1 MDWLHYKSTLKNNKI
16 FSQLKQLWRH
26 LSRLRKLQFVL
37 VLILMIITA
46 ITEVISLGAVIP
58 FLGALT
64 APDKVFNQPIIFDI
78 AQTFGIQSVD
88 QLLLP
93 ITVLF
98 ISAILLA
105 NFTRVLLLWI
115 ITKLSFM
122 AGADLSFEVY
132 SRTLHQ
138 PYIVHLER
146 NSSEV
151 ITGILNKVG
160 GVVFNILMPSL
171 TFISSLILL
180 IMVITT
186 LMIIDPVITSIA
198 VIGFG
203 SAYILITILTRKK
216 IANNSVH
223 IAYETTMLHKALQEG
238 LGGIREVLLDGTQKL
253 YCDIYRKADLSLK
266 KAQGSNIFISSSPK
280 FGMEAIGVSLIA
292 IIAYTFSQ
300 QQGGV
305 TAIIPA
311 LGAIALGAQR
321 LLPAL
326 QNCYASWST
335 IAGARALLF
344 DALVLLEQPISKDA
358 SNILAARMDFKES
371 IRLDSVSF
379 RYNKNTPWVLY
390 NLNLEIK
397 KGEIIGF
404 VGETGSGKSTS
415 LDLIMRLL
423 EPTIGEVIIDGKPLT
438 DVEQHKWR
446 KNIAHVP
453 QSIFLI
459 DSSMAE
465 NIAFGV
471 PKELIDIKLV
481 QHAAKQAQIAEF
493 IESQPSGYELQVG
506 ERGVRLSGGQRQR
519 IGIARALYKKAN
531 VLIFD
536 EATSALDDTTEKAVM
551 DVIERLDRSITVLF
565 IAHRLTT
572 LRNCDRIIELKDGS
586 VLNDDSYERMLEIS
600 PSFRNLREATS

>member
-1 MDWLHYKSTLKNNKI
+1 LKNKKI
-16 FSQLKQLWRH
+16 FTQFHQLWRH
-26 LSRLRKLQFVL
+26 LSRRRQLQFFLVL
-37 VLILMIITA
+37 VLMLISA
-46 ITEVISLGAVIP
+46 ITEVISLGAIIP
-58 FLGALT
+58 FLGVLT
-64 APDKVFNQPIIFDI
+64 APDKVFSHPIVSDI
-78 AQTFGIQSVD
+78 AQSFGILSAE
-88 QLLLP
+88 QLALP
-93 ITVLF
+93 ITILF
-98 ISAILLA
+98 ITAILLA
-105 NFTRVLLLWI
+105 NFTRLLLLWVS
-115 ITKLSFM
+115 TKLSFM
-122 AGADLSFEVY
+122 AGADLSYEVY
-132 SRTLHQ
+132 HRTLHR

-160 GVVFNILMPSL
+160 GVVFNILLPAL
-171 TFISSLILL
+171 TFISSLLLL
-180 IMVITT
+180 IMVIAA
-186 LMIIDPVITSIA
+186 LMVIDPVITSIA

-203 SAYILITILTRKK
+203 STYVLITILTRKK
-216 IANNSVH
+216 IANNSDC

-238 LGGIREVLLDGTQKL
+238 LGGVREVLLDGTQQL
-253 YCDIYRKADLSLK
+253 YCDIYRKADLPLR

-305 TAIIPA
+305 TAVIPA

-326 QNCYASWST
+326 QNCYASWSVIT
-335 IAGARALLF
+335 GSRALLF
-344 DALVLLEQPISKDA
+344 DALLLLEQPISIDS
-358 SNILAARMDFKES
+358 SNTLAERMDFKES
-371 IRLDSVSF
+371 VRLDSVSF
-379 RYNKNTPWVLY
+379 RYNKTTPWVLG
-390 NLNLEIK
+390 NLNLEII
-397 KGEIIGF
+397 KGERIGF

-415 LDLIMRLL
+415 LDLIMGLL
-423 EPTIGEVIIDGKPLT
+423 EPTTGEVIIDGKPLT
-438 DVEQHKWR
+438 DVEQPKWR

-481 QHAAKQAQIAEF
+481 QDAAKQAQIAEF
-493 IESQPSGYELQVG
+493 IEGQPNGYNSQVG

-551 DVIERLDRSITVLF
+551 DAIERLDRSVTVLI

-586 VLNDDSYERMLEIS
+586 VLNDDRYEKMLEIS

>member
-1 MDWLHYKSTLKNNKI
+1 M
-16 FSQLKQLWRH
+16 
-26 LSRLRKLQFVL
+26 
-37 VLILMIITA
+37 LISA
-46 ITEVISLGAVIP
+46 ITEVISLGAIIP
-58 FLGALT
+58 FLGVLT
-64 APDKVFNQPIIFDI
+64 APDKVFSHPIISDI
-78 AQTFGIQSVD
+78 AQSFGILSAE
-88 QLLLP
+88 QLALP
-93 ITVLF
+93 ITILF
-98 ISAILLA
+98 ITAILLA
-105 NFTRVLLLWI
+105 NFTRLLLLWVS
-115 ITKLSFM
+115 TKLSFM
-122 AGADLSFEVY
+122 AGADLSYEVY
-132 SRTLHQ
+132 HRTLHQ

-160 GVVFNILMPSL
+160 GVVFNILLPAL
-171 TFISSLILL
+171 TFISSLLLL
-180 IMVITT
+180 IMVITA
-186 LMIIDPVITSIA
+186 LMVIDPIITSIS

-203 SAYILITILTRKK
+203 STYILITILTRKK
-216 IANNSVH
+216 IANNSDC

-238 LGGIREVLLDGTQKL
+238 LGGVREVLLDGTQQL
-253 YCDIYRKADLSLK
+253 YCDIYRKADLPLR

-280 FGMEAIGVSLIA
+280 FGMEAVGVSLIA

-305 TAIIPA
+305 TAVIPA

-326 QNCYASWST
+326 QNCYASWSVIT
-335 IAGARALLF
+335 GSRALLF
-344 DALVLLEQPISKDA
+344 DSLLLLEQPISTDS
-358 SNILAARMDFKES
+358 SNTLAERMDFKEN

-379 RYNKNTPWVLY
+379 RYKKNTPWVLD
-390 NLNLEIK
+390 NLNLEIS
-397 KGEIIGF
+397 KGERIGF

-415 LDLIMRLL
+415 LDLIMGLL

-438 DVEQHKWR
+438 DVELHKWR

-481 QHAAKQAQIAEF
+481 QDAAKQAQIAEF
-493 IESQPSGYELQVG
+493 IERQPNGYDSPVG

-551 DVIERLDRSITVLF
+551 DAIEGLDRSVTVLF

-586 VLNDDSYERMLEIS
+586 VLNDDRYEKMLEIS
-600 PSFRNLREATS
+600 PSFRNLRETTS

>member
-1 MDWLHYKSTLKNNKI
+1 M
-16 FSQLKQLWRH
+16 
-26 LSRLRKLQFVL
+26 
-37 VLILMIITA
+37 LISA
-46 ITEVISLGAVIP
+46 ITEVISLGAIIP
-58 FLGALT
+58 FLGVLT
-64 APDKVFNQPIIFDI
+64 APDKVFSHPIISDI
-78 AQTFGIQSVD
+78 AQSFGILSAE
-88 QLLLP
+88 QLALP
-93 ITVLF
+93 ITILF
-98 ISAILLA
+98 ITAILLA
-105 NFTRVLLLWI
+105 NFTRLLLLWVS
-115 ITKLSFM
+115 TKLSFM
-122 AGADLSFEVY
+122 AGADLSYEVY
-132 SRTLHQ
+132 HRTLHQ

-160 GVVFNILMPSL
+160 GVVFNILLPAL
-171 TFISSLILL
+171 TFISSLLLL
-180 IMVITT
+180 IMVITA
-186 LMIIDPVITSIA
+186 LMVIDPVITSIS

-203 SAYILITILTRKK
+203 STYILITILTRKK
-216 IANNSVH
+216 IANNSDC

-238 LGGIREVLLDGTQKL
+238 LGGVREVLLDGTQQL
-253 YCDIYRKADLSLK
+253 YCDIYRKADLPLR

-305 TAIIPA
+305 TAVIPA

-326 QNCYASWST
+326 QNCYASWSVIT
-335 IAGARALLF
+335 GSRALLF
-344 DALVLLEQPISKDA
+344 DSLLLLEQPISTDS
-358 SNILAARMDFKES
+358 SNTLAERMDFKEN

-379 RYNKNTPWVLY
+379 RYKKNTPWVLD
-390 NLNLEIK
+390 NLNLEIS
-397 KGEIIGF
+397 KGERIGF

-415 LDLIMRLL
+415 LDLIMGLL

-438 DVEQHKWR
+438 DVELHKWR

-481 QHAAKQAQIAEF
+481 QDAAKQAQIAEF
-493 IESQPSGYELQVG
+493 IERQPNGYDSPVG
-506 ERGVRLSGGQRQR
+506 ERGVQLSGGQRQR

-551 DVIERLDRSITVLF
+551 DAIEGLDRSVTVLF

-586 VLNDDSYERMLEIS
+586 VLNDDRYEEMLEIS
-600 PSFRNLREATS
+600 PSFRNLRETTS

>member
-1 MDWLHYKSTLKNNKI
+1 M
-16 FSQLKQLWRH
+16 
-26 LSRLRKLQFVL
+26 
-37 VLILMIITA
+37 LISA
-46 ITEVISLGAVIP
+46 ITEVISLGAIIP
-58 FLGALT
+58 FLGVLT
-64 APDKVFNQPIIFDI
+64 APDKVFSHPIISDI
-78 AQTFGIQSVD
+78 AQSFGILSAE
-88 QLLLP
+88 QLALP
-93 ITVLF
+93 ITILF
-98 ISAILLA
+98 ITAILLA
-105 NFTRVLLLWI
+105 NFTRLLLLWVS
-115 ITKLSFM
+115 TKLSFM
-122 AGADLSFEVY
+122 AGADLSYEVY
-132 SRTLHQ
+132 HRTLHQ

-160 GVVFNILMPSL
+160 GVVFNILLPAL
-171 TFISSLILL
+171 TFISSLLLL
-180 IMVITT
+180 IMVITA
-186 LMIIDPVITSIA
+186 LMVIDPIITSIS

-203 SAYILITILTRKK
+203 STYILITILTRKK
-216 IANNSVH
+216 IANNSDC

-238 LGGIREVLLDGTQKL
+238 LGGVREVLLDGTQQL
-253 YCDIYRKADLSLK
+253 YCDIYRKADLPLR

-305 TAIIPA
+305 TAVIPA

-326 QNCYASWST
+326 QNCYASWSVIT
-335 IAGARALLF
+335 GSRALLF
-344 DALVLLEQPISKDA
+344 DSLLLLEQPISTDS
-358 SNILAARMDFKES
+358 SNTLAERMDFKEN

-379 RYNKNTPWVLY
+379 RYKKNTPWVLD
-390 NLNLEIK
+390 NLNLEIS
-397 KGEIIGF
+397 KGERIGF

-415 LDLIMRLL
+415 LDLIMGLL

-438 DVEQHKWR
+438 DVELHKWR

-481 QHAAKQAQIAEF
+481 QDAAKQAQIAEF
-493 IESQPSGYELQVG
+493 IERQPNGYDSPVG
-506 ERGVRLSGGQRQR
+506 ERGVQLSGGQRQR

-551 DVIERLDRSITVLF
+551 DAIEGLDRSVTVLF

-586 VLNDDSYERMLEIS
+586 VLNDDRYEEMLEIS
-600 PSFRNLREATS
+600 PSFRNLRETTS

>member
-1 MDWLHYKSTLKNNKI
+1 M
-16 FSQLKQLWRH
+16 
-26 LSRLRKLQFVL
+26 
-37 VLILMIITA
+37 LISA
-46 ITEVISLGAVIP
+46 ITEVISLGAIIP
-58 FLGALT
+58 FLGVLT
-64 APDKVFNQPIIFDI
+64 APDKVFSHPIVSDI
-78 AQTFGIQSVD
+78 AQIFGILSAE
-88 QLLLP
+88 QLALP
-93 ITVLF
+93 ITILF
-98 ISAILLA
+98 ITAILLA
-105 NFTRVLLLWI
+105 NFTRLLLLWVS
-115 ITKLSFM
+115 TKLSFM
-122 AGADLSFEVY
+122 AGADLSYEVY
-132 SRTLHQ
+132 HRTLHQ

-160 GVVFNILMPSL
+160 GVVFNILLPAL
-171 TFISSLILL
+171 TFISSLLLL
-180 IMVITT
+180 IMVITA
-186 LMIIDPVITSIA
+186 LMVIDPIITSIS

-203 SAYILITILTRKK
+203 STYILITILTRKK
-216 IANNSVH
+216 IANNSDC

-238 LGGIREVLLDGTQKL
+238 LGGVREVLLDGTQQL
-253 YCDIYRKADLSLK
+253 YCDIYRKADLPLR

-305 TAIIPA
+305 TAVIPA

-326 QNCYASWST
+326 QNCYASWSVIT
-335 IAGARALLF
+335 GSRALLF
-344 DALVLLEQPISKDA
+344 DSLLLLEQPISTDS
-358 SNILAARMDFKES
+358 SNTLAERMDFKEN

-379 RYNKNTPWVLY
+379 RYKKNTPWVLD
-390 NLNLEIK
+390 NLNLEIS
-397 KGEIIGF
+397 KGERIGF

-415 LDLIMRLL
+415 LDLIMGLL

-438 DVEQHKWR
+438 DVELHKWR

-481 QHAAKQAQIAEF
+481 QDAAKQAQIAEF
-493 IESQPSGYELQVG
+493 IERQPNGYDSPVG
-506 ERGVRLSGGQRQR
+506 ERGVQLSGGQRQR

-551 DVIERLDRSITVLF
+551 DAIEGLDRSVTVLF

-586 VLNDDSYERMLEIS
+586 VLNDDRYEKMLEIS
-600 PSFRNLREATS
+600 PSFRNLRETTS

>member
-1 MDWLHYKSTLKNNKI
+1 MH
-16 FSQLKQLWRH
+16 QLWRH
-26 LSRLRKLQFVL
+26 LSRRRQLQFFLVL
-37 VLILMIITA
+37 VLMLISA
-46 ITEVISLGAVIP
+46 ITEVISLGAIIP
-58 FLGALT
+58 FLGVLT
-64 APDKVFNQPIIFDI
+64 APDKVFSHPIISDI
-78 AQTFGIQSVD
+78 AQSFGILSAE
-88 QLLLP
+88 QLALP
-93 ITVLF
+93 ITILF
-98 ISAILLA
+98 ITAILLA
-105 NFTRVLLLWI
+105 NFTRLLLLWVS
-115 ITKLSFM
+115 TKLSFM
-122 AGADLSFEVY
+122 AGADLSYEVY
-132 SRTLHQ
+132 HRTLHQ

-160 GVVFNILMPSL
+160 GVVFNILLPAL
-171 TFISSLILL
+171 TFISSLLLL
-180 IMVITT
+180 IMVITA
-186 LMIIDPVITSIA
+186 LMVIDPIITSIS

-203 SAYILITILTRKK
+203 STYILITILTRKK
-216 IANNSVH
+216 IANNSDC

-238 LGGIREVLLDGTQKL
+238 LGGVREVLLDGTQQL
-253 YCDIYRKADLSLK
+253 YCDIYRKADLPLR

-305 TAIIPA
+305 TAVIPA

-326 QNCYASWST
+326 QNCYASWSVIT
-335 IAGARALLF
+335 GSRALLF
-344 DALVLLEQPISKDA
+344 DSLLLLEQPISTDS
-358 SNILAARMDFKES
+358 SNTLAERMDFKEN

-379 RYNKNTPWVLY
+379 RYKKNTPWVLD
-390 NLNLEIK
+390 NLNLEIS
-397 KGEIIGF
+397 KGERIGF

-415 LDLIMRLL
+415 LDLIMGLL

-438 DVEQHKWR
+438 DVELHKWR

-481 QHAAKQAQIAEF
+481 QDAAKQAQIAEF
-493 IESQPSGYELQVG
+493 IERQPNGYDSPVG
-506 ERGVRLSGGQRQR
+506 ERGVQLSGGQRQR

-551 DVIERLDRSITVLF
+551 DAIEGLDRSVTVLF

-586 VLNDDSYERMLEIS
+586 VLNDDRYEKMLEIS
-600 PSFRNLREATS
+600 PSFRNLRETTS

>member
-1 MDWLHYKSTLKNNKI
+1 M
-16 FSQLKQLWRH
+16 
-26 LSRLRKLQFVL
+26 
-37 VLILMIITA
+37 LISA
-46 ITEVISLGAVIP
+46 ITEVISLGAIIP
-58 FLGALT
+58 FLGVLT
-64 APDKVFNQPIIFDI
+64 APDKVFSHPIVSDI
-78 AQTFGIQSVD
+78 AQIFGILSAE
-88 QLLLP
+88 QLALP
-93 ITVLF
+93 ITILF
-98 ISAILLA
+98 ITAILLA
-105 NFTRVLLLWI
+105 NFTRLLLLWVS
-115 ITKLSFM
+115 TKLSFM
-122 AGADLSFEVY
+122 AGADLSYEVY
-132 SRTLHQ
+132 HRTLHQ

-160 GVVFNILMPSL
+160 GVVFNILLPAL
-171 TFISSLILL
+171 TFISSLLLL
-180 IMVITT
+180 IMVITA
-186 LMIIDPVITSIA
+186 LMVIDPIITSIS

-203 SAYILITILTRKK
+203 STYILITILTRKK
-216 IANNSVH
+216 IANNSDC

-238 LGGIREVLLDGTQKL
+238 LGGVREVLLDGTQQL
-253 YCDIYRKADLSLK
+253 YCDIYRKADLPLR

-305 TAIIPA
+305 TAVIPA

-326 QNCYASWST
+326 QNCYASWSVIT
-335 IAGARALLF
+335 GSRALLF
-344 DALVLLEQPISKDA
+344 DSLLLLEQPISTDS
-358 SNILAARMDFKES
+358 SNTLAERMDFKEN

-379 RYNKNTPWVLY
+379 RYKKNTPWVLD
-390 NLNLEIK
+390 NLNLEIS
-397 KGEIIGF
+397 KGERIGF

-415 LDLIMRLL
+415 LDLIMGLL
-423 EPTIGEVIIDGKPLT
+423 EPTTGEVIIDGKPLT
-438 DVEQHKWR
+438 DVELHKWR

-481 QHAAKQAQIAEF
+481 QDAAKQAQIAEF
-493 IESQPSGYELQVG
+493 IERQPNGYDSPVG
-506 ERGVRLSGGQRQR
+506 ERGVQLSGGQRQR

-551 DVIERLDRSITVLF
+551 DAIEGLDRSVTVLF

-586 VLNDDSYERMLEIS
+586 VLNDDRYEKMLEIS
-600 PSFRNLREATS
+600 PSFRNLRETTS

>member
-1 MDWLHYKSTLKNNKI
+1 M
-16 FSQLKQLWRH
+16 
-26 LSRLRKLQFVL
+26 
-37 VLILMIITA
+37 LISA
-46 ITEVISLGAVIP
+46 ITEVISLGAIIP
-58 FLGALT
+58 FLGVLT
-64 APDKVFNQPIIFDI
+64 APDKVFSHPIISDI
-78 AQTFGIQSVD
+78 AQSFGILSAE
-88 QLLLP
+88 QLALP
-93 ITVLF
+93 ITILF
-98 ISAILLA
+98 ITAILLA
-105 NFTRVLLLWI
+105 NFTRLLLLWVS
-115 ITKLSFM
+115 TKLSFM
-122 AGADLSFEVY
+122 AGADLSYEVY
-132 SRTLHQ
+132 HRTLHQ

-160 GVVFNILMPSL
+160 GVVFNILLPAL
-171 TFISSLILL
+171 TFISSLLLL
-180 IMVITT
+180 IMVITA
-186 LMIIDPVITSIA
+186 LMVIDPIITSIS

-203 SAYILITILTRKK
+203 STYILITILTRKK
-216 IANNSVH
+216 IANNSDC

-238 LGGIREVLLDGTQKL
+238 LGGVREVLLDGTQQL
-253 YCDIYRKADLSLK
+253 YCDIYRKADLPLR

-305 TAIIPA
+305 TAVIPA

-326 QNCYASWST
+326 QNCYASWSVIT
-335 IAGARALLF
+335 GSRALLF
-344 DALVLLEQPISKDA
+344 DSLLLLEQPISTDS
-358 SNILAARMDFKES
+358 SNTLAERMDFKEN

-379 RYNKNTPWVLY
+379 RYKKNTPWVLD
-390 NLNLEIK
+390 NLNLEIS
-397 KGEIIGF
+397 KGERIGF

-415 LDLIMRLL
+415 LDLIMGLL

-438 DVEQHKWR
+438 DVELHKWR

-481 QHAAKQAQIAEF
+481 QDAAKQAQIAEF
-493 IESQPSGYELQVG
+493 IERQPNGYDSPVG
-506 ERGVRLSGGQRQR
+506 ERGVQLSGGQRQR

-551 DVIERLDRSITVLF
+551 DAIEGLDRSITVLF

-586 VLNDDSYERMLEIS
+586 VLNDDRYEEMLEIS

>member
-1 MDWLHYKSTLKNNKI
+1 M
-16 FSQLKQLWRH
+16 
-26 LSRLRKLQFVL
+26 
-37 VLILMIITA
+37 LISA
-46 ITEVISLGAVIP
+46 ITEVISLGAIIP
-58 FLGALT
+58 FLGVLT
-64 APDKVFNQPIIFDI
+64 APDKVFSHPILSDI
-78 AQTFGIQSVD
+78 AQSFGILSAE
-88 QLLLP
+88 QLALP
-93 ITVLF
+93 ITILF
-98 ISAILLA
+98 ITAILLA
-105 NFTRVLLLWI
+105 NFTRLLLLWVS
-115 ITKLSFM
+115 TKLSFM
-122 AGADLSFEVY
+122 AGADLSYEVY
-132 SRTLHQ
+132 HRTLHQ

-160 GVVFNILMPSL
+160 GVVFNILLPAL
-171 TFISSLILL
+171 TFISSLLLL
-180 IMVITT
+180 IMVITA
-186 LMIIDPVITSIA
+186 LMVIDPVITSIS

-203 SAYILITILTRKK
+203 LTYILITILTRKK
-216 IANNSVH
+216 IANNSDC

-238 LGGIREVLLDGTQKL
+238 LGGVREVLLDGTQQL
-253 YCDIYRKADLSLK
+253 YCDIYRKADLPLR

-305 TAIIPA
+305 TAVIPA

-326 QNCYASWST
+326 QNCYASWSVIT
-335 IAGARALLF
+335 GSRALLF
-344 DALVLLEQPISKDA
+344 DSLLLLEQPISTDS
-358 SNILAARMDFKES
+358 SNTLAERMDFKEN

-379 RYNKNTPWVLY
+379 RYKKNTPWVLD
-390 NLNLEIK
+390 NLNLEIS
-397 KGEIIGF
+397 KGERIGF

-415 LDLIMRLL
+415 LDLIMGLL
-423 EPTIGEVIIDGKPLT
+423 EPTTGEVIIDGKPLT
-438 DVEQHKWR
+438 DVELHKWR

-481 QHAAKQAQIAEF
+481 QDAAKQAQIAEF
-493 IESQPSGYELQVG
+493 IERQPNGYDSPVG

-551 DVIERLDRSITVLF
+551 GAIEGLDRSITVLF

-586 VLNDDSYERMLEIS
+586 VLNDDRYEEMLEIS
-600 PSFRNLREATS
+600 PSFRNLRETTS

>member
-1 MDWLHYKSTLKNNKI
+1 
-16 FSQLKQLWRH
+16 
-26 LSRLRKLQFVL
+26 
-37 VLILMIITA
+37 
-46 ITEVISLGAVIP
+46 
-58 FLGALT
+58 
-64 APDKVFNQPIIFDI
+64 
-78 AQTFGIQSVD
+78 
-88 QLLLP
+88 
-93 ITVLF
+93 
-98 ISAILLA
+98 
-105 NFTRVLLLWI
+105 
-115 ITKLSFM
+115 
-122 AGADLSFEVY
+122 
-132 SRTLHQ
+132 
-138 PYIVHLER
+138 
-146 NSSEV
+146 
-151 ITGILNKVG
+151 
-160 GVVFNILMPSL
+160 
-171 TFISSLILL
+171 
-180 IMVITT
+180 MVIAA
-186 LMIIDPVITSIA
+186 LMVIDPVITSIA

-203 SAYILITILTRKK
+203 STYVLITILTRKK
-216 IANNSVH
+216 IANNSDC

-238 LGGIREVLLDGTQKL
+238 LGGVREVLLDGTQQL
-253 YCDIYRKADLSLK
+253 YCDIYRKADLPLR

-305 TAIIPA
+305 TAVIPA

-326 QNCYASWST
+326 QNCYASWSVIT
-335 IAGARALLF
+335 GSRALLF
-344 DALVLLEQPISKDA
+344 DALLLLEQPISIDS
-358 SNILAARMDFKES
+358 SNTLAERMDFKES
-371 IRLDSVSF
+371 VRLDSVSF
-379 RYNKNTPWVLY
+379 RYNKTTPWVLG
-390 NLNLEIK
+390 NLNLEII
-397 KGEIIGF
+397 KGERIGF

-415 LDLIMRLL
+415 LDLIMGLL
-423 EPTIGEVIIDGKPLT
+423 EPTTGEVIIDGKPLT
-438 DVEQHKWR
+438 DVEQPKWR

-481 QHAAKQAQIAEF
+481 QDAAKQAQIAEF
-493 IESQPSGYELQVG
+493 IEGQPNGYNSQVG

-551 DVIERLDRSITVLF
+551 DAIERLDRSVTVLI

-586 VLNDDSYERMLEIS
+586 VLNDDRYEKMLEIS

>member
-1 MDWLHYKSTLKNNKI
+1 ML
-16 FSQLKQLWRH
+16 
-26 LSRLRKLQFVL
+26 
-37 VLILMIITA
+37 ITA
-46 ITEVISLGAVIP
+46 MTEVISLGAIIP
-58 FLGALT
+58 FLGVLT
-64 APDKVFNQPIIFDI
+64 APDKVFSQPILSDV
-78 AQTFGIQSVD
+78 AQSFGILNSE
-88 QLLLP
+88 QLALP
-93 ITVLF
+93 ITILF
-98 ISAILLA
+98 ITAILLA
-105 NFTRVLLLWI
+105 NFTRLLLLWVS
-115 ITKLSFM
+115 TKLSFM
-122 AGADLSFEVY
+122 AGADLSFDVY
-132 SRTLHQ
+132 NRTLNQ

-151 ITGILNKVG
+151 ITGILDKVG
-160 GVVFNILMPSL
+160 GVVFNILLPVL
-171 TFISSLILL
+171 TFISSLLLL
-180 IMVITT
+180 IMVITA
-186 LMIIDPVITSIA
+186 LMVIDPIITSIA

-203 SAYILITILTRKK
+203 LSYILVTILTRKK
-216 IANNSVH
+216 IANNSDC

-238 LGGIREVLLDGTQKL
+238 LGGVREVLLDGTQQL
-253 YCDIYRKADLSLK
+253 YCDIYRKSDLPLR
-266 KAQGSNIFISSSPK
+266 KAQGSNIFISSSPR

-292 IIAYTFSQ
+292 IIAYTLSQ
-300 QQGGV
+300 EQEGL
-305 TAIIPA
+305 TAVIPA

-326 QNCYASWST
+326 QNCYASWSVIT
-335 IAGARALLF
+335 GSKALLF
-344 DALVLLEQPISKDA
+344 DALLLLEQPIS
-358 SNILAARMDFKES
+358 SNTSNTLVARMDFKES

-379 RYNKNTPWVLY
+379 RYNKTTPWVLD
-390 NLNLEIK
+390 NLNLEIN
-397 KGEIIGF
+397 KGERIGF

-415 LDLIMRLL
+415 LDLIMGLL
-423 EPTIGEVIIDGKPLT
+423 GPTTGEVIIDGKALT
-438 DVEQHKWR
+438 DVEQPKWR

-481 QHAAKQAQIAEF
+481 QDAAKHAQIAEF
-493 IESQPSGYELQVG
+493 IEGQPNGYNSQVG

-536 EATSALDDTTEKAVM
+536 EATSALDDATEKAVM
-551 DVIERLDRSITVLF
+551 DAIERLDRSVTVLF

-586 VLNDDSYERMLEIS
+586 VLNDDRYEKMLEIS
-600 PSFRNLREATS
+600 PSFRYLRETTS

>member
-1 MDWLHYKSTLKNNKI
+1 M
-16 FSQLKQLWRH
+16 
-26 LSRLRKLQFVL
+26 
-37 VLILMIITA
+37 LISA
-46 ITEVISLGAVIP
+46 ITEVISLGAIIP
-58 FLGALT
+58 FLGVLT
-64 APDKVFNQPIIFDI
+64 APDKVFSHPIISDI
-78 AQTFGIQSVD
+78 AQSFGILSAE
-88 QLLLP
+88 QLALP
-93 ITVLF
+93 ITILF
-98 ISAILLA
+98 ITAILLA
-105 NFTRVLLLWI
+105 NFTRLLLLWVS
-115 ITKLSFM
+115 TKLSFM
-122 AGADLSFEVY
+122 AGADLSYEVY
-132 SRTLHQ
+132 HRTLHQ

-160 GVVFNILMPSL
+160 GVVFNILLPAL
-171 TFISSLILL
+171 TFISSLLLL
-180 IMVITT
+180 IMVITA
-186 LMIIDPVITSIA
+186 LMVIDPIITSIS

-203 SAYILITILTRKK
+203 STYILITILTRKK
-216 IANNSVH
+216 IANNSDC

-238 LGGIREVLLDGTQKL
+238 LGGVREVLLDGTQQL
-253 YCDIYRKADLSLK
+253 YCDIYRKADLPLR

-305 TAIIPA
+305 TAVIPA

-326 QNCYASWST
+326 QNCYASWSVIT
-335 IAGARALLF
+335 GSRALLF
-344 DALVLLEQPISKDA
+344 DSLLLLEQPISTDS
-358 SNILAARMDFKES
+358 SNTLAERMDFKEN

-379 RYNKNTPWVLY
+379 RYKKNTPWVLD
-390 NLNLEIK
+390 NLNLEIS
-397 KGEIIGF
+397 KGERIGF

-415 LDLIMRLL
+415 LDLIMGLL

-438 DVEQHKWR
+438 DVELHKWR

-481 QHAAKQAQIAEF
+481 QDAAKQAQIAEF
-493 IESQPSGYELQVG
+493 IERQPNGYDSPVG

-551 DVIERLDRSITVLF
+551 DAIEGLDRSVTVLF

-586 VLNDDSYERMLEIS
+586 VLNDDRYEKMLEIS
-600 PSFRNLREATS
+600 PSFRNLRETTS

>member
-1 MDWLHYKSTLKNNKI
+1 M
-16 FSQLKQLWRH
+16 
-26 LSRLRKLQFVL
+26 
-37 VLILMIITA
+37 LISA
-46 ITEVISLGAVIP
+46 ITEVISLGAIIP
-58 FLGALT
+58 FLGVLT
-64 APDKVFNQPIIFDI
+64 APDKVFSHPIISDI
-78 AQTFGIQSVD
+78 AQSFGILSAE
-88 QLLLP
+88 QLALP
-93 ITVLF
+93 ITILF
-98 ISAILLA
+98 ITAILLA
-105 NFTRVLLLWI
+105 NFTRLLLLWVS
-115 ITKLSFM
+115 TKLSFM
-122 AGADLSFEVY
+122 AGADLSYEVY
-132 SRTLHQ
+132 HRTLHQ

-160 GVVFNILMPSL
+160 GVVFNILLPAL
-171 TFISSLILL
+171 TFISSLLLL
-180 IMVITT
+180 IMVITA
-186 LMIIDPVITSIA
+186 LMVIDPIITSIS

-203 SAYILITILTRKK
+203 STYILITILTRKK
-216 IANNSVH
+216 IANNSDC

-238 LGGIREVLLDGTQKL
+238 LGGVREVLLDGTQQL
-253 YCDIYRKADLSLK
+253 YCDIYRKADLPLR

-305 TAIIPA
+305 TAVIPA

-326 QNCYASWST
+326 QNCYASWSVIT
-335 IAGARALLF
+335 GSRALLF
-344 DALVLLEQPISKDA
+344 DSLLLLEQPISTDS
-358 SNILAARMDFKES
+358 SNTLAERMDFKEN

-379 RYNKNTPWVLY
+379 RYKKNTPWVLD
-390 NLNLEIK
+390 NLNLEIS
-397 KGEIIGF
+397 KGERIGF

-415 LDLIMRLL
+415 LDLIMGLL

-438 DVEQHKWR
+438 DVELHKWR

-481 QHAAKQAQIAEF
+481 QDAAKQAQIAEF
-493 IESQPSGYELQVG
+493 IERQPNGYDSPVG
-506 ERGVRLSGGQRQR
+506 ERGVQLSGGQRQR

-551 DVIERLDRSITVLF
+551 DAIEGLDRSVTVLF

-586 VLNDDSYERMLEIS
+586 VLNDDRYEKMLEIS
-600 PSFRNLREATS
+600 PSFRNLRETTS

>member
-1 MDWLHYKSTLKNNKI
+1 M
-16 FSQLKQLWRH
+16 
-26 LSRLRKLQFVL
+26 
-37 VLILMIITA
+37 LISA
-46 ITEVISLGAVIP
+46 ITEVISLGAIIP
-58 FLGALT
+58 FLGILT
-64 APDKVFNQPIIFDI
+64 APDKVFSHPIVSDI
-78 AQTFGIQSVD
+78 AQSFGILSAE
-88 QLLLP
+88 QLALP
-93 ITVLF
+93 ITILF
-98 ISAILLA
+98 ITAILLA
-105 NFTRVLLLWI
+105 NFTRLLLLWVS
-115 ITKLSFM
+115 TKLSFM
-122 AGADLSFEVY
+122 AGADLSYEVY
-132 SRTLHQ
+132 HRTLHQ

-160 GVVFNILMPSL
+160 GVVFNILLPAL
-171 TFISSLILL
+171 TFISSLLLL
-180 IMVITT
+180 IIVITT
-186 LMIIDPVITSIA
+186 LMVIDPVITSIS

-203 SAYILITILTRKK
+203 LTYILITILTRKK
-216 IANNSVH
+216 IANNSDC

-238 LGGIREVLLDGTQKL
+238 LGGIREVLLDGTQQL
-253 YCDIYRKADLSLK
+253 YCNIYRKADLPLR

-300 QQGGV
+300 QQEGV
-305 TAIIPA
+305 TAVIPA

-326 QNCYASWST
+326 QNCYASWSVIT
-335 IAGARALLF
+335 GSRALLF
-344 DALVLLEQPISKDA
+344 DSLLLLEQPISTDS
-358 SNILAARMDFKES
+358 SNDLAERMDFKEN

-379 RYNKNTPWVLY
+379 RYKKNTPWVLD
-390 NLNLEIK
+390 NLNLEIS
-397 KGEIIGF
+397 KGERIGF

-415 LDLIMRLL
+415 LDLIMGLL
-423 EPTIGEVIIDGKPLT
+423 EPTTGEVIIDGKPLT
-438 DVEQHKWR
+438 DVELHKWR

-481 QHAAKQAQIAEF
+481 QDAAKQAQIAEF
-493 IESQPSGYELQVG
+493 IERQPNGYDSPVG

-551 DVIERLDRSITVLF
+551 GAIEGLDRSITVLF

-586 VLNDDSYERMLEIS
+586 VLNDDRYEEMLEIS
-600 PSFRNLREATS
+600 PSFRNLRETTS

>member
-1 MDWLHYKSTLKNNKI
+1 M
-16 FSQLKQLWRH
+16 
-26 LSRLRKLQFVL
+26 
-37 VLILMIITA
+37 LIAAM
-46 ITEVISLGAVIP
+46 TEVISLGAIIP
-58 FLGALT
+58 FLGVLT
-64 APDKVFNQPIIFDI
+64 APDKVFSQPIVSDI
-78 AQTFGIQSVD
+78 AQSFGILSAE
-88 QLLLP
+88 QLALP
-93 ITVLF
+93 ITILF
-98 ISAILLA
+98 ITAILLA
-105 NFTRVLLLWI
+105 NFTRLLLLWVS
-115 ITKLSFM
+115 TKLSFM

-132 SRTLHQ
+132 RRTLYQ

-151 ITGILNKVG
+151 ITGILDKVG
-160 GVVFNILMPSL
+160 GVVFNILLPAL
-171 TFISSLILL
+171 TFISSLLLL
-180 IMVITT
+180 IMVITA
-186 LMIIDPVITSIA
+186 LMVIDPVITSIA

-203 SAYILITILTRKK
+203 STYILITILTRKK
-216 IANNSVH
+216 IANNSDC

-238 LGGIREVLLDGTQKL
+238 LGGVREVLLDGTQQL
-253 YCDIYRKADLSLK
+253 YCDIYRKADLPLR

-305 TAIIPA
+305 TAVIPA

-326 QNCYASWST
+326 QNCYASWSV
-335 IAGARALLF
+335 IAGSRALLF
-344 DALVLLEQPISKDA
+344 DALLLLEQPISTDA
-358 SNILAARMDFKES
+358 SNTLAARMDFKES

-379 RYNKNTPWVLY
+379 RYNKNTPWVLD
-390 NLNLEIK
+390 NLNLEIG

-415 LDLIMRLL
+415 LDLIMGLL
-423 EPTIGEVIIDGKPLT
+423 EPTTGEVIIDGKPLT

-481 QHAAKQAQIAEF
+481 QNAAKQAQIAEF
-493 IESQPSGYELQVG
+493 IERQPNGYDSQVG

-551 DVIERLDRSITVLF
+551 DAIERLDRSITVLF

-586 VLNDDSYERMLEIS
+586 VLNDDRYEKMLEIS

>member
-1 MDWLHYKSTLKNNKI
+1 M
-16 FSQLKQLWRH
+16 
-26 LSRLRKLQFVL
+26 
-37 VLILMIITA
+37 LIAA
-46 ITEVISLGAVIP
+46 ITEVISLGAIIP
-58 FLGALT
+58 FLGVLT
-64 APDKVFNQPIIFDI
+64 APDKVFSQPIVSDI
-78 AQTFGIQSVD
+78 AQSFGILSAE
-88 QLLLP
+88 QLALP
-93 ITVLF
+93 ITILF
-98 ISAILLA
+98 ITAILLA
-105 NFTRVLLLWI
+105 NFTRLLLLWVS
-115 ITKLSFM
+115 TKLSFM

-132 SRTLHQ
+132 SRTLYQ

-151 ITGILNKVG
+151 ITGILSKVG
-160 GVVFNILMPSL
+160 GVVFNILLPAL
-171 TFISSLILL
+171 TFISSLLLL
-180 IMVITT
+180 IMVITA
-186 LMIIDPVITSIA
+186 LMVIDPVITSIA

-203 SAYILITILTRKK
+203 STYILITILTRKK
-216 IANNSVH
+216 IANNSDC

-253 YCDIYRKADLSLK
+253 YCDIYRKADLPLR

-305 TAIIPA
+305 TAVIPA

-326 QNCYASWST
+326 QNCYASWSV
-335 IAGARALLF
+335 IAGSRALLF
-344 DALVLLEQPISKDA
+344 DALLLLEQPISTDA
-358 SNILAARMDFKES
+358 SNTLAARMDFKES

-379 RYNKNTPWVLY
+379 RYNKNTPWVLN
-390 NLNLEIK
+390 NLNLEIS
-397 KGEIIGF
+397 KGERIGF

-415 LDLIMRLL
+415 LDLIMGLL
-423 EPTIGEVIIDGKPLT
+423 EPTTGEVIIDGKPLT

-481 QHAAKQAQIAEF
+481 QDAAKQAQIAEF
-493 IESQPSGYELQVG
+493 IERQPNGYDSQVG

-551 DVIERLDRSITVLF
+551 DAIERLDRSVTVLF

-586 VLNDDSYERMLEIS
+586 VLNDDRYEKMLEIS
-600 PSFRNLREATS
+600 PSFRNLRETTS

>member
-1 MDWLHYKSTLKNNKI
+1 MKNKKI
-16 FSQLKQLWRH
+16 FTQLHQLWRH
-26 LSRLRKLQFVL
+26 LSRRRQLQFFL
-37 VLILMIITA
+37 VLALMLISA
-46 ITEVISLGAVIP
+46 ITEVISLGAIIP
-58 FLGALT
+58 FLGILT
-64 APDKVFNQPIIFDI
+64 APDKVFSHPIVSDI
-78 AQTFGIQSVD
+78 AQSFGILSAE
-88 QLLLP
+88 QLALP
-93 ITVLF
+93 ITILF
-98 ISAILLA
+98 ITAILLA
-105 NFTRVLLLWI
+105 NFTRLLLLWVS
-115 ITKLSFM
+115 TKLSFM
-122 AGADLSFEVY
+122 AGADLSYEVY
-132 SRTLHQ
+132 HRTLHQ

-160 GVVFNILMPSL
+160 GVVFNILLPAL
-171 TFISSLILL
+171 TFISSLLLL
-180 IMVITT
+180 IIVITT
-186 LMIIDPVITSIA
+186 LMVIDPVITSIS

-203 SAYILITILTRKK
+203 LTYILITILTRKK
-216 IANNSVH
+216 IANNSDC

-238 LGGIREVLLDGTQKL
+238 LGGIREVLLDGTQQL
-253 YCDIYRKADLSLK
+253 YCNIYRKADLPLR

-300 QQGGV
+300 QQEGV
-305 TAIIPA
+305 TAVIPA

-326 QNCYASWST
+326 QNCYASWSVIT
-335 IAGARALLF
+335 GSRALLF
-344 DALVLLEQPISKDA
+344 DSLLLLEQPISTDS
-358 SNILAARMDFKES
+358 SNDLAERMDFKEN

-379 RYNKNTPWVLY
+379 RYKKNTPWVLD
-390 NLNLEIK
+390 NLNLEIS
-397 KGEIIGF
+397 KGERIGF

-415 LDLIMRLL
+415 LDLIMGLL
-423 EPTIGEVIIDGKPLT
+423 EPTTGEVIIDGKPLT
-438 DVEQHKWR
+438 DVELHKWR

-481 QHAAKQAQIAEF
+481 QDAAKQAQIAEF
-493 IESQPSGYELQVG
+493 IERQPNGYDSPVG

-536 EATSALDDTTEKAVM
+536 EATRALDDTTEKAVM
-551 DVIERLDRSITVLF
+551 GAIEGLDRSITVLF

-586 VLNDDSYERMLEIS
+586 VLNDDRYEEMLEIS
-600 PSFRNLREATS
+600 PSFRNLRETTS

>member
-1 MDWLHYKSTLKNNKI
+1 M
-16 FSQLKQLWRH
+16 
-26 LSRLRKLQFVL
+26 
-37 VLILMIITA
+37 LISA
-46 ITEVISLGAVIP
+46 ITEVISLGAIIP
-58 FLGALT
+58 FLGVLT
-64 APDKVFNQPIIFDI
+64 APDKVFSHPILSDI
-78 AQTFGIQSVD
+78 AQSFGILSAE
-88 QLLLP
+88 QLALP
-93 ITVLF
+93 ITILF
-98 ISAILLA
+98 ITAILLA
-105 NFTRVLLLWI
+105 NFTRLLLLWVS
-115 ITKLSFM
+115 TKLSFM
-122 AGADLSFEVY
+122 AGADLSYEVY
-132 SRTLHQ
+132 HRTLHQ

-160 GVVFNILMPSL
+160 GVVFNILLPAL
-171 TFISSLILL
+171 TFISSLLLL
-180 IMVITT
+180 IMVITA
-186 LMIIDPVITSIA
+186 LMVIDPIITSIS

-203 SAYILITILTRKK
+203 STYILITILTRKK
-216 IANNSVH
+216 IANNSDC

-238 LGGIREVLLDGTQKL
+238 LGGVREVLLDGTQQL
-253 YCDIYRKADLSLK
+253 YCDIYRKADLPLR

-305 TAIIPA
+305 TAVIPA

-326 QNCYASWST
+326 QNCYASWSVIT
-335 IAGARALLF
+335 GSRALLF
-344 DALVLLEQPISKDA
+344 DSLLLLEQPISTDS
-358 SNILAARMDFKES
+358 SNTLAERMDFKEN

-379 RYNKNTPWVLY
+379 RYKKNTPWVLD
-390 NLNLEIK
+390 NLNLEIS
-397 KGEIIGF
+397 KGERIGF

-415 LDLIMRLL
+415 LDLIMGLL

-438 DVEQHKWR
+438 DVELHKWR

-481 QHAAKQAQIAEF
+481 QDAAKQAQIAEF
-493 IESQPSGYELQVG
+493 IERQPNGYDSPVG
-506 ERGVRLSGGQRQR
+506 ERGVQLSGGQRQR

-551 DVIERLDRSITVLF
+551 DAIEGLDRSVTVLF

-586 VLNDDSYERMLEIS
+586 VLNDDRYEKMLEIS
-600 PSFRNLREATS
+600 PSFRNLRETTS

>member
-1 MDWLHYKSTLKNNKI
+1 M
-16 FSQLKQLWRH
+16 
-26 LSRLRKLQFVL
+26 
-37 VLILMIITA
+37 LISA
-46 ITEVISLGAVIP
+46 ITEVISLGAIIP
-58 FLGALT
+58 FLGVLT
-64 APDKVFNQPIIFDI
+64 APDKVFSHPIVSDI
-78 AQTFGIQSVD
+78 AQIFGILSAE
-88 QLLLP
+88 QLALP
-93 ITVLF
+93 ITILF
-98 ISAILLA
+98 ITAILLA
-105 NFTRVLLLWI
+105 NFTRLLLLWVS
-115 ITKLSFM
+115 TKLSFM
-122 AGADLSFEVY
+122 AGADLSYEVY
-132 SRTLHQ
+132 HRTLHQ

-160 GVVFNILMPSL
+160 GVVFNILLPAL
-171 TFISSLILL
+171 TFISSLLLL
-180 IMVITT
+180 IMVITA
-186 LMIIDPVITSIA
+186 LMVIDPIITSIS

-203 SAYILITILTRKK
+203 STYILITILTRKK
-216 IANNSVH
+216 IANNSDC

-238 LGGIREVLLDGTQKL
+238 LGGVREVLLDGTQQL
-253 YCDIYRKADLSLK
+253 YCDIYRKADLPLR

-305 TAIIPA
+305 TAVIPA

-326 QNCYASWST
+326 QNCYASWSVIT
-335 IAGARALLF
+335 GSRALLF
-344 DALVLLEQPISKDA
+344 DSLLLLEQPISTDS
-358 SNILAARMDFKES
+358 SNTLAERMDFKEN

-379 RYNKNTPWVLY
+379 RYKKNTPWVLD
-390 NLNLEIK
+390 NLNLEIS
-397 KGEIIGF
+397 KGERIGF

-415 LDLIMRLL
+415 LDLIMGLL

-438 DVEQHKWR
+438 DVELHKWR

-481 QHAAKQAQIAEF
+481 QDAAKQAQIAEF
-493 IESQPSGYELQVG
+493 IERQPNGYDSPVG

-551 DVIERLDRSITVLF
+551 DAIEGLDRSVTVLF

-586 VLNDDSYERMLEIS
+586 VLNDDRYEKMLEIS
-600 PSFRNLREATS
+600 PSFRNLRETTS

>member
-1 MDWLHYKSTLKNNKI
+1 M
-16 FSQLKQLWRH
+16 
-26 LSRLRKLQFVL
+26 
-37 VLILMIITA
+37 LISA
-46 ITEVISLGAVIP
+46 ITEVISLGAIIP
-58 FLGALT
+58 FLGVLT
-64 APDKVFNQPIIFDI
+64 APDKVFSHPIISDI
-78 AQTFGIQSVD
+78 AQIFGILSAE
-88 QLLLP
+88 QLALP
-93 ITVLF
+93 ITILF
-98 ISAILLA
+98 ITAILLA
-105 NFTRVLLLWI
+105 NFTRLLLLWVS
-115 ITKLSFM
+115 TKLSFM
-122 AGADLSFEVY
+122 AGADLSYEVY
-132 SRTLHQ
+132 HRTLHQ

-160 GVVFNILMPSL
+160 GVVFNILLPAL
-171 TFISSLILL
+171 TFISSLLLL
-180 IMVITT
+180 IMVITA
-186 LMIIDPVITSIA
+186 LMVIDPIITSIS

-203 SAYILITILTRKK
+203 STYILITILTRKK
-216 IANNSVH
+216 IANNSDC

-238 LGGIREVLLDGTQKL
+238 LGGVREVLLDGTQQL
-253 YCDIYRKADLSLK
+253 YCDIYRKADLPLR

-305 TAIIPA
+305 TAVIPA

-326 QNCYASWST
+326 QNCYASWSVIT
-335 IAGARALLF
+335 GSRALLF
-344 DALVLLEQPISKDA
+344 DSLLLLEQPISTDS
-358 SNILAARMDFKES
+358 SNTLAERMDFKEN

-379 RYNKNTPWVLY
+379 RYKKNTPWVLD
-390 NLNLEIK
+390 NLNLEIS
-397 KGEIIGF
+397 KGERIGF

-415 LDLIMRLL
+415 LDLIMGLL

-438 DVEQHKWR
+438 DVELHKWR

-481 QHAAKQAQIAEF
+481 QDAAKQAQIAEF
-493 IESQPSGYELQVG
+493 IERQPNGYDSPVG

-551 DVIERLDRSITVLF
+551 DAIEGLDRSVTVLF

-586 VLNDDSYERMLEIS
+586 VLNDDRYEKMLEIS
-600 PSFRNLREATS
+600 PSFRNLRETTS

>member
-1 MDWLHYKSTLKNNKI
+1 LKNKKI
-16 FSQLKQLWRH
+16 FSQLHQLWRH
-26 LSRLRKLQFVL
+26 LNRLRQLQFFL
-37 VLILMIITA
+37 VLALMIITA

-58 FLGALT
+58 FLGVLT
-64 APDKVFNQPIIFDI
+64 APDKVFSQPIVFDI
-78 AQTFGIQSVD
+78 AQSFGILSAE

-98 ISAILLA
+98 ITAIFLA

-115 ITKLSFM
+115 TTKLSFM
-122 AGADLSFEVY
+122 TGADLSFEVY

-160 GVVFNILMPSL
+160 GVVFNILLPAL
-171 TFISSLILL
+171 TFISALILL
-180 IMVITT
+180 VMVITA
-186 LMIIDPVITSIA
+186 LMVIDPVITSMT

-203 SAYILITILTRKK
+203 STYVLTTILTRKK
-216 IANNSVH
+216 ILNNGDR

-238 LGGIREVLLDGTQKL
+238 LGGIREVLLDGTQQL
-253 YCDIYRKADLSLK
+253 YCDIYRKADLPLR
-266 KAQGSNIFISSSPK
+266 KAQASNIFISSSPK
-280 FGMEAIGVSLIA
+280 FAMEAIGVSLIA

-300 QQGGV
+300 QQGGI
-305 TAIIPA
+305 TAVIPT

-326 QNCYASWST
+326 QNCYHSWSI
-335 IAGARALLF
+335 IAGSRAFLF
-344 DALVLLEQPISKDA
+344 DALLLLEQPTSKNA
-358 SNILAARMDFKES
+358 SNTITARMDFKKS
-371 IRLDSVSF
+371 IRLDSISF
-379 RYNKNTPWVLY
+379 RYNKDTPWVLK
-390 NLNLEIK
+390 NLNLEIN
-397 KGEIIGF
+397 KGERIGF
-404 VGETGSGKSTS
+404 VGKTGSGKSTS
-415 LDLIMRLL
+415 LDLIMGLL
-423 EPTIGEVIIDGKPLT
+423 EPTTGKVIIDGKPLKG
-438 DVEQHKWR
+438 VEQHKWR

-481 QHAAKQAQIAEF
+481 QDAAKQAQISEF
-493 IESQPSGYELQVG
+493 IESQPNGYDLQVG

-531 VLIFD
+531 VLMFD
-536 EATSALDDTTEKAVM
+536 EATSALDDATEKAVL
-551 DVIERLDRSITVLF
+551 DAIEKLDRDITVLF

-572 LRNCDRIIELKDGS
+572 LRNCDRIIELKDGL
-586 VLNDDSYERMLEIS
+586 VLNDERYEKMLELS
-600 PSFRNLREATS
+600 PSFRSIRETPSKSAKILK

>member
-1 MDWLHYKSTLKNNKI
+1 M
-16 FSQLKQLWRH
+16 
-26 LSRLRKLQFVL
+26 
-37 VLILMIITA
+37 LISA
-46 ITEVISLGAVIP
+46 ITEVISLGAIIP
-58 FLGALT
+58 FLGVLT
-64 APDKVFNQPIIFDI
+64 APDKVFSHPILSDI
-78 AQTFGIQSVD
+78 AQSFGILSAE
-88 QLLLP
+88 QLALP
-93 ITVLF
+93 ITILF
-98 ISAILLA
+98 ITAILLA
-105 NFTRVLLLWI
+105 NFTRLLLLWVS
-115 ITKLSFM
+115 TKLSFM
-122 AGADLSFEVY
+122 AGADLSYEVY
-132 SRTLHQ
+132 HRTLHQ

-160 GVVFNILMPSL
+160 GVVFNILLPAL
-171 TFISSLILL
+171 TFISSLLLL
-180 IMVITT
+180 IMVITA
-186 LMIIDPVITSIA
+186 LMVIDPVITSIS

-203 SAYILITILTRKK
+203 STYILITILTRKK
-216 IANNSVH
+216 IANNSDC

-238 LGGIREVLLDGTQKL
+238 LGGVREVLLDGTQQL
-253 YCDIYRKADLSLK
+253 YCDIYRKADLPLR

-305 TAIIPA
+305 TAVIPA

-326 QNCYASWST
+326 QNCYASWSVIT
-335 IAGARALLF
+335 GSRALLF
-344 DALVLLEQPISKDA
+344 DSLLLLEQPISTDS
-358 SNILAARMDFKES
+358 SNTLAERMDFKEN

-379 RYNKNTPWVLY
+379 RYKKNTPWVLD
-390 NLNLEIK
+390 NLNLEIS
-397 KGEIIGF
+397 KGERIGF

-415 LDLIMRLL
+415 LDLIMGLL
-423 EPTIGEVIIDGKPLT
+423 EPTTGEVIIDGKPLT
-438 DVEQHKWR
+438 DVELHKWR

-481 QHAAKQAQIAEF
+481 QDAAKQAQIAEF
-493 IESQPSGYELQVG
+493 IERQPNGYDSPVG

-551 DVIERLDRSITVLF
+551 GAIEGLDRSITVLF

-586 VLNDDSYERMLEIS
+586 VLNDDRYEEMLEIS
-600 PSFRNLREATS
+600 PSFRNLRETTS

>member
-1 MDWLHYKSTLKNNKI
+1 M
-16 FSQLKQLWRH
+16 
-26 LSRLRKLQFVL
+26 
-37 VLILMIITA
+37 LISA
-46 ITEVISLGAVIP
+46 ITEVISLGAIIP
-58 FLGALT
+58 FLGVLT
-64 APDKVFNQPIIFDI
+64 APDKVFSHPILSDI
-78 AQTFGIQSVD
+78 AQSFGILSAE
-88 QLLLP
+88 QLALP
-93 ITVLF
+93 ITILF
-98 ISAILLA
+98 ITAILLA
-105 NFTRVLLLWI
+105 NFTRLLLLWVS
-115 ITKLSFM
+115 TKLSFM
-122 AGADLSFEVY
+122 AGADLSYEVY
-132 SRTLHQ
+132 HRTLHQ

-160 GVVFNILMPSL
+160 GVVFNILLPAL
-171 TFISSLILL
+171 TFISSLLLL
-180 IMVITT
+180 IMVITA
-186 LMIIDPVITSIA
+186 LMVIDPVITSIS

-203 SAYILITILTRKK
+203 STYILITILTRKK
-216 IANNSVH
+216 IANNSDC

-238 LGGIREVLLDGTQKL
+238 LGGVREVLLDGTQQL
-253 YCDIYRKADLSLK
+253 YCDIYRKADLPLR

-280 FGMEAIGVSLIA
+280 FGMEAVGVSLIA

-305 TAIIPA
+305 TAVIPA

-326 QNCYASWST
+326 QNCYASWSVIT
-335 IAGARALLF
+335 GSRALLF
-344 DALVLLEQPISKDA
+344 DSLLLLEQPISTDS
-358 SNILAARMDFKES
+358 SNTLAERMDFKEN

-379 RYNKNTPWVLY
+379 RYKKNTPWVLD
-390 NLNLEIK
+390 NLNLEIS
-397 KGEIIGF
+397 KGERIGF

-415 LDLIMRLL
+415 LDLIMGLL
-423 EPTIGEVIIDGKPLT
+423 EPTTGEVIIDGKPLT
-438 DVEQHKWR
+438 DVELHKWR

-481 QHAAKQAQIAEF
+481 QDAAKQAQIAEF
-493 IESQPSGYELQVG
+493 IERQPNGYDSPVG

-551 DVIERLDRSITVLF
+551 DAIEGLDRSVTVLF

-586 VLNDDSYERMLEIS
+586 VLNDDRYEKMLEIS
-600 PSFRNLREATS
+600 PSFRNLRETTS

>member
-1 MDWLHYKSTLKNNKI
+1 M
-16 FSQLKQLWRH
+16 
-26 LSRLRKLQFVL
+26 
-37 VLILMIITA
+37 LISA
-46 ITEVISLGAVIP
+46 ITEVISLGAIIP
-58 FLGALT
+58 FLGVLT
-64 APDKVFNQPIIFDI
+64 APDKVFSHPILSDI
-78 AQTFGIQSVD
+78 AQSFGILSAE
-88 QLLLP
+88 QLALP
-93 ITVLF
+93 ITILF
-98 ISAILLA
+98 ITAILLA
-105 NFTRVLLLWI
+105 NFTRLLLLWVS
-115 ITKLSFM
+115 TKLSFM
-122 AGADLSFEVY
+122 AGADLSYEVY
-132 SRTLHQ
+132 HRTLHQ

-160 GVVFNILMPSL
+160 GVVFNILLPAL
-171 TFISSLILL
+171 TFISSLLLL
-180 IMVITT
+180 IMVITA
-186 LMIIDPVITSIA
+186 LMVIDPVITSIS

-203 SAYILITILTRKK
+203 LTYILITILTRKK
-216 IANNSVH
+216 IANNSDC

-238 LGGIREVLLDGTQKL
+238 LGGVREVLLDGTQQL
-253 YCDIYRKADLSLK
+253 YCDIYRKADLPLR

-305 TAIIPA
+305 TAVIPA

-326 QNCYASWST
+326 QNCYASWSVIT
-335 IAGARALLF
+335 GSRALLF
-344 DALVLLEQPISKDA
+344 DSLLLLEQPISTDS
-358 SNILAARMDFKES
+358 SNNLAERMDFKEN

-379 RYNKNTPWVLY
+379 RYKKNTPWVLD
-390 NLNLEIK
+390 NLNLEIS
-397 KGEIIGF
+397 KGERIGF

-415 LDLIMRLL
+415 LDLIMGLL
-423 EPTIGEVIIDGKPLT
+423 EPTTGEVIIDGKPLT
-438 DVEQHKWR
+438 DVELHKWR

-481 QHAAKQAQIAEF
+481 QDAAKQAQIAEF
-493 IESQPSGYELQVG
+493 IERQPNGYDSPVG

-551 DVIERLDRSITVLF
+551 DAIEGLDRSVTVLF

-586 VLNDDSYERMLEIS
+586 VLNDDRYEKMLEIS
-600 PSFRNLREATS
+600 PSFRNLRETTS

>member
-1 MDWLHYKSTLKNNKI
+1 M
-16 FSQLKQLWRH
+16 
-26 LSRLRKLQFVL
+26 
-37 VLILMIITA
+37 LISA
-46 ITEVISLGAVIP
+46 ITEVISLGAIIP
-58 FLGALT
+58 FLGVLT
-64 APDKVFNQPIIFDI
+64 APDKVFSHPIISDI
-78 AQTFGIQSVD
+78 AQSFGILSAE
-88 QLLLP
+88 QLALP
-93 ITVLF
+93 ITILF
-98 ISAILLA
+98 ITAILLA
-105 NFTRVLLLWI
+105 NFTRLLLLWVS
-115 ITKLSFM
+115 TKLSFM
-122 AGADLSFEVY
+122 AGADLSYEVY
-132 SRTLHQ
+132 HRTLHQ

-160 GVVFNILMPSL
+160 GVVFNILLPAL
-171 TFISSLILL
+171 TFISSLLLL
-180 IMVITT
+180 IMVITA
-186 LMIIDPVITSIA
+186 LMVIDPIITSIS

-203 SAYILITILTRKK
+203 STYILITILTRKK
-216 IANNSVH
+216 IANNSDC

-238 LGGIREVLLDGTQKL
+238 LGGVREVLLDGTQQL
-253 YCDIYRKADLSLK
+253 YCDIYRKADLPLR

-305 TAIIPA
+305 TAVIPA

-326 QNCYASWST
+326 QNCYASWSVIT
-335 IAGARALLF
+335 GSRALLF
-344 DALVLLEQPISKDA
+344 DSLLLLEQPISTDS
-358 SNILAARMDFKES
+358 SNTLAERMDFKEN

-379 RYNKNTPWVLY
+379 RYKKNTPWVLD
-390 NLNLEIK
+390 NLNLEIS
-397 KGEIIGF
+397 KGERIGF

-415 LDLIMRLL
+415 LDLIMGLL
-423 EPTIGEVIIDGKPLT
+423 EPTTGEVIIDGKPLT
-438 DVEQHKWR
+438 DVELHKWR

-481 QHAAKQAQIAEF
+481 QDAAKQAQIAEF
-493 IESQPSGYELQVG
+493 IERQPNGYDSPVG
-506 ERGVRLSGGQRQR
+506 ERGVQLSGGQRQR

-551 DVIERLDRSITVLF
+551 DAIEGLDRSITVLF

-586 VLNDDSYERMLEIS
+586 VLNDDRYEEMLEIS

>member
-1 MDWLHYKSTLKNNKI
+1 MKNNKI

>member
-1 MDWLHYKSTLKNNKI
+1 M
-16 FSQLKQLWRH
+16 
-26 LSRLRKLQFVL
+26 
-37 VLILMIITA
+37 LISA
-46 ITEVISLGAVIP
+46 ITEVISLGAIIP
-58 FLGALT
+58 FLGVLT
-64 APDKVFNQPIIFDI
+64 APDKVFSHPILSDI
-78 AQTFGIQSVD
+78 AQSFGILSAE
-88 QLLLP
+88 QLALP
-93 ITVLF
+93 ITILF
-98 ISAILLA
+98 ITAILLA
-105 NFTRVLLLWI
+105 NFTRLLLLWVS
-115 ITKLSFM
+115 TKLSFM
-122 AGADLSFEVY
+122 AGADLSYEVY
-132 SRTLHQ
+132 HRTLHQ

-160 GVVFNILMPSL
+160 GVVFNILLPAL
-171 TFISSLILL
+171 TFISSLLLL
-180 IMVITT
+180 IMVITA
-186 LMIIDPVITSIA
+186 LMVIDPVITSIS

-203 SAYILITILTRKK
+203 STYILITILTRKK
-216 IANNSVH
+216 IANNSDC

-238 LGGIREVLLDGTQKL
+238 LGGVREVLLDGTQQL
-253 YCDIYRKADLSLK
+253 YCDIYRKADLPLR

-280 FGMEAIGVSLIA
+280 FGMEAVGVSLIA

-305 TAIIPA
+305 TAVIPA

-326 QNCYASWST
+326 QNCYASWSVIT
-335 IAGARALLF
+335 GSRALLF
-344 DALVLLEQPISKDA
+344 DSLLLLEQPISTDS
-358 SNILAARMDFKES
+358 SNNLAERMDFKEN

-379 RYNKNTPWVLY
+379 RYKKNTPWVLD
-390 NLNLEIK
+390 NLNLEIS
-397 KGEIIGF
+397 KGERIGF

-415 LDLIMRLL
+415 LDLIMGLL
-423 EPTIGEVIIDGKPLT
+423 EPTTGEVIIDGKPLT
-438 DVEQHKWR
+438 DVELHKWR

-481 QHAAKQAQIAEF
+481 QDAAKQAQIAEF
-493 IESQPSGYELQVG
+493 IERQPNGYDSPVG

-551 DVIERLDRSITVLF
+551 DAIEGLDRSVTVLF

-586 VLNDDSYERMLEIS
+586 VLNDDRYEEMLEIS
-600 PSFRNLREATS
+600 PSFRNLRETTS

>member
-1 MDWLHYKSTLKNNKI
+1 M
-16 FSQLKQLWRH
+16 
-26 LSRLRKLQFVL
+26 
-37 VLILMIITA
+37 LISA
-46 ITEVISLGAVIP
+46 ITEVISLGAIIP
-58 FLGALT
+58 FLGILT
-64 APDKVFNQPIIFDI
+64 APDKVFSHPIVSDI
-78 AQTFGIQSVD
+78 AQSFGILSAE
-88 QLLLP
+88 QLALP
-93 ITVLF
+93 ITILF
-98 ISAILLA
+98 ITAILLA
-105 NFTRVLLLWI
+105 NFTRLLLLWVS
-115 ITKLSFM
+115 TKLSFM
-122 AGADLSFEVY
+122 AGADLSYEVY
-132 SRTLHQ
+132 HRTLHQ

-160 GVVFNILMPSL
+160 GVVFNILLPAL
-171 TFISSLILL
+171 TFISSLLLL
-180 IMVITT
+180 IIVLTALMV
-186 LMIIDPVITSIA
+186 IDPVITSIS

-203 SAYILITILTRKK
+203 LTYILITILTRKK
-216 IANNSVH
+216 IANNSDC

-238 LGGIREVLLDGTQKL
+238 LGGIREVLLDGTQQL
-253 YCDIYRKADLSLK
+253 YCNIYRKADLPLR

-280 FGMEAIGVSLIA
+280 FGVEAIGVSLIA

-305 TAIIPA
+305 TAVIPA

-326 QNCYASWST
+326 QNCYASWSVIT
-335 IAGARALLF
+335 GSRALLF
-344 DALVLLEQPISKDA
+344 DSLLLLEQPISTDS
-358 SNILAARMDFKES
+358 SNDLAERMDFKEN

-379 RYNKNTPWVLY
+379 RYKKNTPWVLD
-390 NLNLEIK
+390 NLNLEIS
-397 KGEIIGF
+397 KGERIGF

-415 LDLIMRLL
+415 LDLIMGLL
-423 EPTIGEVIIDGKPLT
+423 EPTTGEVIIDGKPLT
-438 DVEQHKWR
+438 DVELHKWR

-481 QHAAKQAQIAEF
+481 QDAAKQAQIAEF
-493 IESQPSGYELQVG
+493 IERQPNGYDSPVG

-551 DVIERLDRSITVLF
+551 GAIEGLDRSITVLF

-586 VLNDDSYERMLEIS
+586 VLNDDRYEEMLEIS
-600 PSFRNLREATS
+600 PSFRNLRETTS

>member
-1 MDWLHYKSTLKNNKI
+1 M
-16 FSQLKQLWRH
+16 
-26 LSRLRKLQFVL
+26 
-37 VLILMIITA
+37 LISA
-46 ITEVISLGAVIP
+46 ITEVISLGAIIP
-58 FLGALT
+58 FLGVLT
-64 APDKVFNQPIIFDI
+64 APDKVFSHPILSDI
-78 AQTFGIQSVD
+78 AQSFGILSAE
-88 QLLLP
+88 QLALP
-93 ITVLF
+93 ITILF
-98 ISAILLA
+98 ITAILLA
-105 NFTRVLLLWI
+105 NFTRLLLLWVS
-115 ITKLSFM
+115 TKLSFM
-122 AGADLSFEVY
+122 AGADLSYEVY
-132 SRTLHQ
+132 HRTLHQ

-160 GVVFNILMPSL
+160 GVVFNILLPAL
-171 TFISSLILL
+171 TFISSLLLL
-180 IMVITT
+180 IMVITA
-186 LMIIDPVITSIA
+186 LMVIDPIITSIS

-203 SAYILITILTRKK
+203 STYILITILTRKK
-216 IANNSVH
+216 IANNSDC

-238 LGGIREVLLDGTQKL
+238 LGGVREVLLDGTQQL
-253 YCDIYRKADLSLK
+253 YCDIYRKADLPLR

-305 TAIIPA
+305 TAVIPA

-326 QNCYASWST
+326 QNCYASWSVIT
-335 IAGARALLF
+335 GSRALLF
-344 DALVLLEQPISKDA
+344 DSLLLLEQPISTDS
-358 SNILAARMDFKES
+358 SNTLAERMDFKEN

-379 RYNKNTPWVLY
+379 RYKKNTPWVLD
-390 NLNLEIK
+390 NLNLEIS
-397 KGEIIGF
+397 KGERIGF

-415 LDLIMRLL
+415 LDLIMGLL
-423 EPTIGEVIIDGKPLT
+423 EPTTGEVIIDGKPLT
-438 DVEQHKWR
+438 DVELHKWR

-481 QHAAKQAQIAEF
+481 QDAAKQAQIAEF
-493 IESQPSGYELQVG
+493 IERQPNGYDSPVG
-506 ERGVRLSGGQRQR
+506 ERGVQLSGGQRQR

-551 DVIERLDRSITVLF
+551 DAIEGLDRSVTVLF

-586 VLNDDSYERMLEIS
+586 VLNDDRYEKMLEIS
-600 PSFRNLREATS
+600 PSFRNLRETTS

>member
-1 MDWLHYKSTLKNNKI
+1 M
-16 FSQLKQLWRH
+16 
-26 LSRLRKLQFVL
+26 
-37 VLILMIITA
+37 LISA
-46 ITEVISLGAVIP
+46 ITEVISLGAIIP
-58 FLGALT
+58 FLGVLT
-64 APDKVFNQPIIFDI
+64 APDKVFSHPIVSDI
-78 AQTFGIQSVD
+78 AQIFGILSAE
-88 QLLLP
+88 QLALP
-93 ITVLF
+93 ITILF
-98 ISAILLA
+98 ITAILLA
-105 NFTRVLLLWI
+105 NFTRLLLLWVS
-115 ITKLSFM
+115 TKLSFM
-122 AGADLSFEVY
+122 AGADLSYEVY
-132 SRTLHQ
+132 HRTLHQ

-160 GVVFNILMPSL
+160 GVVFNILLPAL
-171 TFISSLILL
+171 TFISSLLLL
-180 IMVITT
+180 IMVITA
-186 LMIIDPVITSIA
+186 LMVIDPVITSIS

-203 SAYILITILTRKK
+203 STYILITILTRKK
-216 IANNSVH
+216 IANNSDC

-238 LGGIREVLLDGTQKL
+238 LGGVREVLLDGTQQL
-253 YCDIYRKADLSLK
+253 YCDIYRKADLPLR

-305 TAIIPA
+305 TAVIPA

-326 QNCYASWST
+326 QNCYASWSVIT
-335 IAGARALLF
+335 GSRALLF
-344 DALVLLEQPISKDA
+344 DSLLLLEQPISTDS
-358 SNILAARMDFKES
+358 SNTLAERMDFKEN

-379 RYNKNTPWVLY
+379 RYKKNTPWVLD
-390 NLNLEIK
+390 NLNLEIS
-397 KGEIIGF
+397 KGERIGF

-415 LDLIMRLL
+415 LDLIMGLL
-423 EPTIGEVIIDGKPLT
+423 EPTTGEVIIDGKPLT
-438 DVEQHKWR
+438 DVELHKWR

-481 QHAAKQAQIAEF
+481 QDAAKQAQIAEF
-493 IESQPSGYELQVG
+493 IERQPNGYDSPVG

-551 DVIERLDRSITVLF
+551 GAIEGLDRSITVLF

-586 VLNDDSYERMLEIS
+586 VLNDDRYEEMLEIS
-600 PSFRNLREATS
+600 PSFRNLRETTS

>member
-1 MDWLHYKSTLKNNKI
+1 M
-16 FSQLKQLWRH
+16 
-26 LSRLRKLQFVL
+26 
-37 VLILMIITA
+37 LISA
-46 ITEVISLGAVIP
+46 ITEVISLGAIIP
-58 FLGALT
+58 FLGVLT
-64 APDKVFNQPIIFDI
+64 APDKVFSHPIISDI
-78 AQTFGIQSVD
+78 AQSFGILSAE
-88 QLLLP
+88 QLALP
-93 ITVLF
+93 ITILF
-98 ISAILLA
+98 ITAILLA
-105 NFTRVLLLWI
+105 NFTRLLLLWVS
-115 ITKLSFM
+115 TKLSFM
-122 AGADLSFEVY
+122 AGADLSYEVY
-132 SRTLHQ
+132 HRTLHQ

-160 GVVFNILMPSL
+160 GVVFNILLPAL
-171 TFISSLILL
+171 TFISSLLLL
-180 IMVITT
+180 IMVITA
-186 LMIIDPVITSIA
+186 LMVIDPVITSIS

-203 SAYILITILTRKK
+203 STYILITILTRKK
-216 IANNSVH
+216 IANNSDC

-238 LGGIREVLLDGTQKL
+238 LGGVREVLLDGTQQL
-253 YCDIYRKADLSLK
+253 YCDIYRKADLPLR

-305 TAIIPA
+305 TAVIPA

-326 QNCYASWST
+326 QNCYASWSVIT
-335 IAGARALLF
+335 GSRALLF
-344 DALVLLEQPISKDA
+344 DSLLLLEQPISTDS
-358 SNILAARMDFKES
+358 SNTLAERMDFKEN

-379 RYNKNTPWVLY
+379 RYKKNTPWVLD
-390 NLNLEIK
+390 NLNLEIS
-397 KGEIIGF
+397 KGERIGF

-415 LDLIMRLL
+415 LDLIMGLL
-423 EPTIGEVIIDGKPLT
+423 EPTTGEVIIDGKPLT
-438 DVEQHKWR
+438 DVELHKWR

-481 QHAAKQAQIAEF
+481 QDAAKQAQIAEF
-493 IESQPSGYELQVG
+493 IERQPNGYDSPVG

-551 DVIERLDRSITVLF
+551 DAIEGLDRSVTVLF

-586 VLNDDSYERMLEIS
+586 VLNDDRYEKMLEIS
-600 PSFRNLREATS
+600 PSFRNLRETTS

>member
-1 MDWLHYKSTLKNNKI
+1 M
-16 FSQLKQLWRH
+16 
-26 LSRLRKLQFVL
+26 
-37 VLILMIITA
+37 LISA
-46 ITEVISLGAVIP
+46 ITEVISLGAIIP
-58 FLGALT
+58 FLGVLT
-64 APDKVFNQPIIFDI
+64 APDKVFSHPIISDI
-78 AQTFGIQSVD
+78 AQSFGILSAE
-88 QLLLP
+88 QLALP
-93 ITVLF
+93 ITILF
-98 ISAILLA
+98 ITAILLA
-105 NFTRVLLLWI
+105 NFTRLLLLWVS
-115 ITKLSFM
+115 TKLSFM
-122 AGADLSFEVY
+122 AGADLSYEVY
-132 SRTLHQ
+132 HRTLHQ

-160 GVVFNILMPSL
+160 GVVFNILLPAL
-171 TFISSLILL
+171 TFISSLLLL
-180 IMVITT
+180 IMVITA
-186 LMIIDPVITSIA
+186 LMVIDPIITSIS

-203 SAYILITILTRKK
+203 STYILITILTRKK
-216 IANNSVH
+216 IANNSDC

-238 LGGIREVLLDGTQKL
+238 LGGVREVLLDGTQQL
-253 YCDIYRKADLSLK
+253 YCDIYRKADLPLR

-305 TAIIPA
+305 TAVIPA

-326 QNCYASWST
+326 QNCYASWSVIT
-335 IAGARALLF
+335 GSRALLF
-344 DALVLLEQPISKDA
+344 DSLLLLEQPISTDS
-358 SNILAARMDFKES
+358 SNTLAERMDFKEN

-379 RYNKNTPWVLY
+379 RYKKNTPWVLD
-390 NLNLEIK
+390 NLNLEIS
-397 KGEIIGF
+397 KGERIGF

-415 LDLIMRLL
+415 LDLIMGLL
-423 EPTIGEVIIDGKPLT
+423 EPTTGEVIIDGKPLT
-438 DVEQHKWR
+438 DVELHKWR

-481 QHAAKQAQIAEF
+481 QDAAKQAQIAEF
-493 IESQPSGYELQVG
+493 IERQPNGYDSPVG
-506 ERGVRLSGGQRQR
+506 ERGVQLSGGQRQR

-551 DVIERLDRSITVLF
+551 DAIEGLDRSVTVLF

-586 VLNDDSYERMLEIS
+586 VLNDDRYEKMLEIS
-600 PSFRNLREATS
+600 PSFRNLRETTS